1 MQELITI
8 REEKGVQ
15 LVDARE
21 LHRKLG
27 SKRNFADWIK
37 QRIEK
42 YEFIEN
48 EDFFLISQICE
59 IKGRG
64 GDRRSVEYHLTITM
78 AKELAMLQDNEM
90 GRKIRRYFIEMEKVA
105 RENILQ
111 LPAPKIINGI
121 KCISYNY
128 WLLSN
133 GYSLTSGQVRAR
145 IKKYPEQF
153 CKTKD
158 GWYMSEAIGQYFLDY
173 RNPKERVEALPFVS
187 PKQMRLFNEHEL
199 KEMIK

>member
-8 REEKGVQ
+8 TEQKGVQ

-105 RENILQ
+105 LRSIIKMPRSLNVYGKEA
-111 LPAPKIINGI
+111 LP
-121 KCISYNY
+121 YVE
-128 WLLSN
+128 WLLMN
-133 GYSLTSGQVRAR
+133 GYSVTSGQVHRR
-145 IKKYPEQF
+145 IKKYPHQFYKTSEGKWYIHREFAEQLL
-153 CKTKD
+153 KMREGYK
-158 GWYMSEAIGQYFLDY
+158 
-173 RNPKERVEALPFVS
+173 ALSQVQGLPQV
-187 PKQMRLFNEHEL
+187 KQVTLFDVIN
-199 KEMIK
+199 